1 MLSPSAR
8 ILRPDDRELIR
19 AWLRKVRQEAATDV
33 CFGGIV
39 QDDRLEISEVRGTR
53 TKSLPGTR
61 VPVGQGLGGEAMVQ
75 DRPLTVEDY
84 VSAPSITHH
93 FDEVV
98 RTEGLSSMAAIPV
111 VVAQRPRAVLYAATR
126 EAGSVGDR
134 VITGM
139 VATGR
144 AIAQELRVRD
154 EVDRR
159 VSMLGMAEGASAGD
173 VRDLEEAVRTAHS
186 ELIAIAH
193 ASHDAS
199 LVAAVRAVAELLERR
214 APVPSEVPVLTRR
227 EMDVMSQV
235 ALGCSYAEIGER
247 LSLSPVTVK
256 SYMRSVMMKLHC
268 NNRVEAVATARRLR
282 ILP

>member
-1 MLSPSAR
+1 MLSPSVR
-8 ILRPDDRELIR
+8 MLRPDDRELIR
-19 AWLRKVRQEAATDV
+19 AWLRKARLEAVTDV
-33 CFGGIV
+33 SFGGIV

-53 TKSLPGTR
+53 TRSLPGTQ
-61 VPVGQGLGGEAMVQ
+61 VPVGLGLGGEAMVQ

-84 VSAPSITHH
+84 VSASSITHH

-98 RTEGLSSMAAIPV
+98 SAEGLSSMAAVPV
-111 VVAQRPRAVLYAATR
+111 VVGQRPRAVLYAATR
-126 EAGSVGDR
+126 EAGGVGDR
-134 VITGM
+134 VIQGM
-139 VATGR
+139 VATGQ

-159 VSMLGMAEGASAGD
+159 VSMISLAESASAGD

-193 ASHDAS
+193 TSHDAS
-199 LVAAVRAVAELLERR
+199 LVSAVRAVAELLERR
-214 APVPSEVPVLTRR
+214 APAPAEVPVLTRR
-227 EMDVMSQV
+227 EMDVLSQV
-235 ALGCSYAEIGER
+235 ALGCSYAEIGQR